1 MTNLAPDAFLSGDK
15 VYLRAFESIDLA
27 MVTRIENHP
36 DPRETLFYALPT
48 NAETQKEKIAALINN
63 PNTILFTICKKSDN
77 QPIGQT
83 YLIRIDWVGKMATFY
98 LGIAD
103 KENWSKGFGSDTV
116 KLILNYA
123 FSELNLNRIQL
134 HVAEKNTAAIKIY
147 KKHGFIIEGKLREA
161 MYQHGRYWDFN
172 LMGILKSDWK
182 KNHMTDTGSGKR
194 KIRPQK

>member
-1 MTNLAPDAFLSGDK
+1 MKKQTPDTFLSGDK
-15 VYLRAFESIDLA
+15 VYLRAFKSIDLE

-48 NAETQKEKIAALINN
+48 NTETQHEKITALVNN
-63 PNTILFTICKKSDN
+63 PNAILFTICNKDDS

-83 YLIRIDWVGKMATFY
+83 YLIRIDWVGRMATFY

-116 KLILNYA
+116 KLILDYA
-123 FSELNLNRIQL
+123 FNELNFNRIQL
-134 HVAEKNTAAIKIY
+134 HVAEKNSAAVKIY

-161 MYQHGRYWDFN
+161 MYQHGRYWDFY
-172 LMGILKSDWK
+172 LMGVLKSDWE
-182 KNHMTDTGSGKR
+182 KNHKMDTGSEKK
-194 KIRPQK
+194 KINPLK